1 MEQPLT
7 TWQNITAA
15 PHRSMF
21 LFGAI
26 QGILT
31 LLWWL
36 YELAGRTS
44 LIDNTLTW
52 SIAPTWAHAFLMI
65 YGFFPFFIFGFL
77 FTTYP
82 NWTDGEKIKRQ
93 HYATTAV
100 LLAAGS
106 TTFYLGLI
114 SNEHILALGVAIM
127 LAGWSIALYA
137 MTRVLNTSTPG
148 KEKRH
153 TVAAHI
159 AVLSGWLGI
168 AAYLLWLL
176 TQNSFMLDFARSA
189 GIWFFLTPIVIIVSH
204 RMIPFFS
211 SRVLDNYVMVRP
223 YWLLWL
229 MLACSA
235 GHGLLQ
241 IMGMLPYYWLVDLPL
256 AISAL
261 YLSFKWGFL
270 RSFSVSLLA
279 VLHISF
285 LWLGI
290 SMLLFG
296 LQSLIFMLS
305 AGELFIGGL
314 APLHA
319 LTIGYFASMVLGMAS
334 RVTLGH
340 SGRPLV
346 LDSFTWLLFLG
357 FQTTTLIRVLADVIP
372 SIAQHI
378 PMLYVAAGF
387 VWLLCFTLWGARF
400 IPIYWRAR
408 IDGKPG

>member
-1 MEQPLT
+1 MEKQLT
-7 TWQNITAA
+7 TWQHITSA
-15 PHRSMF
+15 PHRCMF

-44 LIDNTLTW
+44 LIENTLTW

-100 LLAAGS
+100 LMATGS
-106 TTFYLGLI
+106 AIFYLGLI
-114 SNEHILALGVAIM
+114 SNEQILALGVAVM

-137 MTRVLNTSTPG
+137 MTKVLITATADQ
-148 KEKRH
+148 EKRH
-153 TVAAHI
+153 TIAAHI
-159 AVLSGWLGI
+159 AVFSGWLGI
-168 AAYLLWLL
+168 ASYALWLL

-189 GIWFFLTPIVIIVSH
+189 GIWFFLTPIVMIVSH

-211 SRVLDNYVMVRP
+211 SRVLDNYIMVRP

-229 MLACSA
+229 ILACSA
-235 GHGLLQ
+235 GHGILQ
-241 IMGMLPYYWLVDLPL
+241 IMGMQLYFWLVDLPL
-256 AISAL
+256 AVSAL
-261 YLSFKWGFL
+261 YLSITWGFL
-270 RSFSVSLLA
+270 RSFRVSLLA

-285 LWLGI
+285 LWLGL

-296 LQSLIFMLS
+296 LQSLTLMLT

-319 LTIGYFASMVLGMAS
+319 LAIGYFASMVLGMAS

-340 SGRPLV
+340 SGHPLV
-346 LDSFTWLLFLG
+346 LDNFTWLLFLG
-357 FQTTTLIRVLADVIP
+357 FQVATIIRVLADAIP
-372 SIAQHI
+372 NISQHI
-378 PMLYVAAGF
+378 PMLYFAAGF
-387 VWLLCFTLWGARF
+387 VWLSCFTFWGARF